1 MPTTDEKQQ
10 ITSTAL
16 KGGFKADGNKARFDL
31 FPEATL
37 RLMLSDGLAGLNL
50 SAAERDLFEMMLTY
64 WYTPLDVDAVQST
77 LRGVIAKSRDVYVDD
92 VNAFGTAD
100 GVKKAHPVN
109 ALDFAFAVGEL
120 FAIGANKY
128 AARNWEKGMDFG
140 RVWSAMLRH
149 LLKFVRG
156 ERHDDVDG
164 QHHMTSV
171 AWCAVVLLHFESN
184 RDTYRE
190 FDTRGVIERA
200 EDKGQA

>member
-1 MPTTDEKQQ
+1 MSDEKSQ
-10 ITSTAL
+10 ITDAAL

-31 FPEATL
+31 FPEASL
-37 RLMLSDGLAGLNL
+37 RLMLDPALAPMNL
-50 SAAERDLFEMMLTY
+50 SAHLKNLYEMMLTY
-64 WYTPLDVDAVQST
+64 WYTPLDADAVRQTLQSIVAT
-77 LRGVIAKSRDVYVDD
+77 SREVFIGDVLFSEPSDELQSKGRR
-92 VNAFGTAD
+92 AT
-100 GVKKAHPVN
+100 
-109 ALDFAFAVGEL
+109 ALDFTFAVGEL
-120 FAIGANKY
+120 FALGANKY

-149 LLKFVRG
+149 LLKFARG

-171 AWCAVVLLHFESN
+171 AWCAIVLLHFESN

-200 EDKGQA
+200 QDKGQA